1 MELMLPFVLGA
12 PVGVKMTLLGKQELI
27 AATAAVVDNA
37 AADGLS

>member
-1 MELMLPFVLGA
+1 MLPFVLGA
-12 PVGVKMTLLGKQELI
+12 PVGVTMTLLGKQELI